1 MERGVRVTGPARAA
15 RAWEHYAVP
24 AYWARWAPHIV
35 AVDTAADRLAAGVT
49 GRVRGPFGAAV
60 TFVVTDVDEAARTWG
75 WDVYIG
81 RGRLGPLRLHLRHG
95 VEEHPRG
102 CATWLTIRGPA
113 PVVVAYLPVARL
125 ALARLV
131 RVDQPGPGSH
141 PSSAAPC

>member
-60 TFVVTDVDEAARTWG
+60 TFVVTDVDEPARTWG

-81 RGRLGPLRLHLRHG
+81 PGRLGPLRLHLRHG
-95 VEEHPRG
+95 VEPEGSGTR
-102 CATWLTIRGPA
+102 TWLTIRGPA
-113 PVVVAYLPVARL
+113 LVVATYLL
-125 ALARLV
+125 FTRLV
-131 RVDQPGPGSH
+131 LELLVR
-141 PSSAAPC
+141 